1 VKVVAI
7 LRRRMLGAL
16 LPLVALAT
24 PVPAFADMASDVKAV
39 NDGWAHITYE
49 VQGSSTQTK
58 ALDRLAQ
65 QANALVVHYPGK
77 AEPLLWAGIVTS
89 EQANRANFFHKLGLA
104 TKARDLI
111 AKAYAIDPRAAGGG
125 AALSLGVLYHKVPG
139 SPIAWGDDDRAVELL
154 KQALTIDPD
163 GLDSNYFYGDYLLDQ
178 GDKAGARAYL
188 QKALQAPHDTS
199 RPVWDAGRR
208 REVRSL
214 LAKAA

>member
-1 VKVVAI
+1 MKFRTTLA
-7 LRRRMLGAL
+7 AL
-16 LPLVALAT
+16 IPLCVMFTPCAALADLT
-24 PVPAFADMASDVKAV
+24 SDMKAV

-49 VQGSSTQTK
+49 VQGSSTQTR
-58 ALDRLAQ
+58 ALDQLAK
-65 QANALVVHYPGK
+65 QANTLVARYPGK

-104 TKARDLI
+104 TRARDLI

-139 SPIAWGDDDRAVELL
+139 SPLAWGDDERAVKLL
-154 KQALTIDPD
+154 KQALAIDPD

-178 GDKAGARAYL
+178 GDKAGARSYL
-188 QKALQAPHDTS
+188 QKALRARHDAS

-208 REVRSL
+208 REVRNL
-214 LAKAA
+214 LARAA